1 MSEIE
6 VAELTCSHCGRTVDH
21 ELHYSGR
28 LLHSTHCTEC
38 GHVVVVESRELL
50 PAYLRDLEQ
59 RVLSKP
65 SRLARRAAREP
76 REFFVSLPAAV
87 IRQPIKIV
95 REVWSVFRG

>member
-6 VAELTCSHCGRTVDH
+6 IAELTCSSCGRTADH

-28 LLHSTHCTEC
+28 LLHSTRCTAC
-38 GHVVVVESRELL
+38 GHVVVVESRDLL

-65 SRLARRAAREP
+65 SRLVRRATREP
-76 REFFVSLPAAV
+76 RTFLFSLPAAV
-87 IRQPIKIV
+87 MRQPIKIA